1 MIRFLVT
8 MSAFLMALA
17 VGLGAFG
24 AHGLANV
31 LSAKAL
37 ANWQTAVDYHFIHA
51 LAGLVLSLLAWR
63 WQDQAGRVLPWIVM
77 MLLLGVIL
85 FSGSLYLWA
94 LTEIKWLVFLTPLG
108 GLVWLVAWKL
118 LAYQAWFRFKY

>member
-77 MLLLGVIL
+77 MLLLGILL

-108 GLVWLVAWKL
+108 GLVWLVAWTL